1 MKKTKKI
8 LSAFLALVFASS
20 VFFAVPV
27 ATEAVSK
34 PGDLESAGLQFWADP
49 ENNLTVLDINAFI
62 GNQSKTTMTGAVG
75 VYKRST
81 DSSYYYLF
89 LPSNAD
95 CNNLKVWFTAANASV
110 DGVALTNGQPTDV
123 FKDLDEGGI
132 KKDYTLKLNSTTYSL
147 VAIKSGDVGA
157 VYLDTESGSIKS
169 INGSSDHSVSEAG
182 TALIVDENGVVQ
194 YDGDMDSLKGR
205 GNATWSTGNNKNPYG
220 FKLAQS
226 VSLMGLGKGKKW
238 VLLANSV
245 DKNTLIKDQIIYDFA
260 KYIGIDYQPTCRP
273 VDLYVNQQYYGSY
286 QLCEKVE
293 IKSGRVDVN
302 DSYEAL
308 EIANGTVDA
317 ETGAVTPADFDTMS
331 NFATRVYNLNN
342 VRQTIA
348 TGATSYAH
356 TIGCRRYSG
365 YTRSGLDTLSDLNDP
380 ADITG
385 GYVFEL
391 EISQRW
397 AEETT
402 GFCAYNR
409 QGWVIKSHDYVSRN
423 MANYCYDLLFALGSS
438 VYNGGTVPSGE
449 TKTSCNSLSAFTEGT
464 YGSRSV
470 TNPAPAEQYRGKRWS
485 DILDADSAVKYYW
498 TQEFFK
504 NLDASTT
511 STYFYKD
518 SDNFDS
524 KLYAGPAWDFDNA
537 LGYDQTGSNRWGQS
551 LSSTDGWY
559 AKNTRIY
566 RWRTGDS
573 NTGYSSDG
581 QSPLGFYAALATNC
595 ADFDIMARSE
605 WYSTIAPA
613 VDILLGNKTDPKGI
627 LKSTAQ
633 YTDTIKKT
641 GTMNNMRHEIN
652 NSNAYNVSSV
662 TSGINNWVSGRRTWI
677 NNEFGTYNISNCSVE
692 EIPQQTV
699 TGKAITPEI
708 KITNNG
714 VELKEGADYSVSYS
728 DNISSGTANVEITG
742 MGYYTGSRT
751 EHFTIG
757 AGSLSGA
764 TVTIREGAYKEET
777 LVPRI
782 TNSDN
787 SEISD
792 FITYQWYADNQAIS
806 GATNREYTVRE
817 SDIGKII
824 TLKVTGDGE
833 NLDGVTLTS
842 NPCTVYA
849 GEKPDNYTET
859 LASWNY
865 DYLTDSSTLVNAD
878 ETGMAYYYNATSGQY
893 AEGAKLIGSV
903 DSFQSAKI
911 KWSGAGEEYKNG
923 SPSGKAQVPLMG
935 TSKTD
940 NLAWGEY
947 PYFEAAVSTKHYE
960 NISFSA
966 RLGGTKKAP
975 STWKLQYSVDKMN
988 YYDVANTTFLIT
1000 DNKDMQLAFNN
1011 VQLPEQCDDRDML
1024 YIRAVVCDDVAING
1038 INAIVGELS
1047 GDAAI
1052 NNVEI
1057 TGARITAIT
1066 HLDAPEI
1073 TTDST
1078 FTNSSI
1084 VFDTN
1089 SVSIADTNGGA
1100 DVYYAIGN
1108 GEYQLYDGSFNP
1120 FDKDAEAGDKLT
1132 VSAYSYFNEIS
1143 SETVS
1148 ITLTY
1153 AGDNISQFTFDSAPE
1168 NVFEGKLFSNGG
1180 AYGRNAVMSAYT
1192 DGVSMFVPLWNE
1204 DKKAISIAPDDGAKW
1219 SAESGFTFELS
1230 TTGYENIRLSLKG
1243 YSTYQG
1249 PASLLFQYSLDGNSW
1264 EDIMTHSFRTSST
1277 LYQLYNRIVLPEE
1290 CDNKSKVFIRAIT
1303 QQDSTMSGEKLH
1315 NNQSKGNLYINDVVF
1330 SGDENGEIKMPYT
1343 NKTSDCFGDSTTLKY
1358 YSPDGY
1364 PMYYTVTDAN
1374 NKIILSGRYTEEGI
1388 SIAPAPSFSKLES
1401 GAYKV
1406 SVTAGDNDG
1415 LSVANIR
1422 NYYYKGDTLSEFSFD
1437 GKKKMLEDYI
1447 DAAQTTVSNTA
1458 GKFEGTLSFF
1468 PNSKDKTTLSYG
1480 DKYGIKSSYSA
1491 ENVYAATKQ
1500 LDNPDGNG
1508 YYLIKTSTKGY
1519 QSIVLNAEQICS
1531 NKAPRDWGVAYSLDG
1546 NAYTFVA
1553 NSNVRASSNDSFNST
1568 IETYNNFRL
1577 PDECGDAEELYIKI
1591 FINGGE
1597 SVDATEL
1604 ADVTKGNA
1612 GINNVEISGIALPV
1626 DVSVRF
1632 NTFLLE
1638 SRDKVN
1644 ENCPVS
1650 ASIILGD
1657 ETLSK
1662 NQSSADLT
1670 FTEGENYTVLITA
1683 NGTFA
1688 RELSFTAEKELVL
1701 NVGIVGVD
1709 LDGNGVINAKDFA
1722 QIMRITADAQ
1732 NKAYED
1738 AFRNFINEKSESFR
1752 Y

>member
-1 MKKTKKI
+1 MKKSKKI
-8 LSAFLALVFASS
+8 ISLVLTLVFAVSAFFS
-20 VFFAVPV
+20 VPMVSDAVD
-27 ATEAVSK
+27 K
-34 PGDLESAGLQFWADP
+34 PGELESAGLQFWADP
-49 ENNLTVLDINAFI
+49 ENNLTPTDINAFI

-75 VYKRST
+75 AYKRST
-81 DSSYYYLF
+81 SSNYYYLF

-95 CNNLKVWFTAANASV
+95 CNNLKVWFTASSASV

-123 FKDLDEGGI
+123 FKDLQEGGI
-132 KKDYTLKLNSTTYSL
+132 KKDYTLKLNSTSYSL

-157 VYLDTESGSIKS
+157 IYINTKSGSIKS
-169 INGSSDHSVSEAG
+169 INGSSDHSVSESG
-182 TALIVDENGVVQ
+182 TVLVVNENGGVE
-194 YDGDMDSLKGR
+194 YDGDMDSMKGR
-205 GNATWSTGNNKNPYG
+205 GNATWSTNNNKNPYG

-226 VSLMGLGKGKKW
+226 ASLLGLGKGKKW
-238 VLLANSV
+238 VLLAN
-245 DKNTLIKDQIIYDFA
+245 KNDANSLIKNQLIYDFA
-260 KYIGIDYQPTCRP
+260 KYIGINYQPTCRP

-308 EIANGTVDA
+308 EIANGTVNS
-317 ETGAVTPADFDTMS
+317 ETGAVTPADFENMS
-331 NFATRVYNLNN
+331 NFDTRVYNLNN
-342 VRQTIA
+342 VRQTISS
-348 TGATSYAH
+348 GSSSYAH

-365 YTRSGLDTLSDLNDP
+365 YARSGLETISDLNDP
-380 ADITG
+380 VDITG

-391 EISQRW
+391 EISERW
-397 AEETT
+397 AKETT

-449 TKTSCNSLSAFTEGT
+449 TTTSCNELSRLSEAA

-470 TNPAPAEQYRGKRWS
+470 TNPAPAEKYRGKRWS
-485 DILDADSAVKYYW
+485 DIIDADSATKYYW

-504 NLDASTT
+504 NLDVSTT

-524 KLYAGPAWDFDNA
+524 KVYSGPVWDFDEA
-537 LGYDQTGSNRWGQS
+537 LCYDRNNSNRWGIS
-551 LSSTDGWY
+551 LVSTDGWY
-559 AKNTRIY
+559 AKNTRIF
-566 RWRTGDS
+566 RWRTDDS
-573 NTGYSSDG
+573 TTTYTSDG
-581 QSPLGFYAALATNC
+581 QSPRGFYAALATNC
-595 ADFDIMARSE
+595 SDFDVMSKSE
-605 WYSTIAPA
+605 WYSTISPA
-613 VDILLGNKTDPKGI
+613 VEILLGNKTDPSGT
-627 LKSTAQ
+627 LKSTAEYAQ
-633 YTDTIKKT
+633 TVAKS

-652 NSNAYNVSSV
+652 NSNAYNTSSV
-662 TSGINNWVSGRRTWI
+662 TNGINNWVSNRQSWI
-677 NNEFGTYNISNCSVE
+677 NSQFGTYDISNCTVE
-692 EIPQQTV
+692 EIPEQKV
-699 TGKAITPEI
+699 TGKEI
-708 KITNNG
+708 KPQLKITNNG
-714 VELKEGADYSVSYS
+714 VELKEGTDFSVSYS
-728 DNISSGTANVEITG
+728 DNISSGTASAVITG
-742 MGYYTGSRT
+742 MGYYSGTRT

-757 AGSLSGA
+757 AGSLMGA
-764 TVTIREGAYKEET
+764 AVSIREGVYKEET
-777 LVPRI
+777 LIPRV
-782 TNSDN
+782 TYSDN
-787 SEISD
+787 SEITD

-806 GATNREYTVRE
+806 GATQREYTVSE
-817 SDIGKII
+817 NDIGKVL

-833 NLDGVTLTS
+833 NLDAITLTS

-865 DYLTDSSTLVNAD
+865 DYLVDSSALVNAD
-878 ETGMAYYYNATSGQY
+878 ETGATYYYSATSGQY

-923 SPSGKAQVPLMG
+923 SASGKTQVPLMG
-935 TSKTD
+935 TSKND

-947 PYFEAAVSTKHYE
+947 PYFEAAVSTKSYE

-966 RLGGTKKAP
+966 KLGGTKKAP
-975 STWKLQYSVDKMN
+975 STWKLQYSVDRIN
-988 YYDVANTTFLIT
+988 YYDVANTTYLIT
-1000 DNKDMQLAFNN
+1000 ENKEMQQAFSN

-1038 INAIVGELS
+1038 INAIIGELS

-1066 HLDAPEI
+1066 HLDSPVI

-1078 FTNSSI
+1078 FSNSSI

-1100 DVYYAIGN
+1100 DVYYSIG
-1108 GEYQLYDGSFNP
+1108 GGDYQLYDGSFNP
-1120 FDKDAEAGDKLT
+1120 FGKDAEAGDKIT

-1148 ITLTY
+1148 ISMTY
-1153 AGDNISQFTFDSAPE
+1153 AGDNISQFNYESAPE

-1192 DGVSMFVPLWNE
+1192 DGVNMYVPLWND

-1219 SAESGFTFELS
+1219 SAESGYTFELS
-1230 TTGYENIRLSLKG
+1230 TIGYDNIRLSLKG

-1249 PASLLFQYSLDGNSW
+1249 PASLLFQFSLDGSNW
-1264 EDIMTHSFRTSST
+1264 EDIMTHNFRTSSS
-1277 LYQLYNRIVLPEE
+1277 LYQIYNRILLPEE
-1290 CDNKSKVFIRAIT
+1290 CNNKSKVFIRAIT
-1303 QQDSTMSGEKLH
+1303 QKDSTMAGEKLH

-1343 NKTSDCFGDSTTLKY
+1343 NKTSDYFGDTTTLKY

-1388 SIAPAPSFSKLES
+1388 LIAGAQSFSKLES

-1406 SVTAGDNDG
+1406 SVTTGDNDG
-1415 LSVANIR
+1415 LSVANVR
-1422 NYYYKGDTLSEFSFD
+1422 SYYYKGETLSEFSFD
-1437 GKKKMLEDYI
+1437 GKKKKLEDYL
-1447 DAAQTTVSNTA
+1447 DSTETTVSNSA
-1458 GKFEGTLSFF
+1458 GKYDATLSFF
-1468 PNSKDKTTLSYG
+1468 PNAKDKTLISYG
-1480 DKYGIKSSYSA
+1480 EKYGIKSSFTD
-1491 ENVYAATKQ
+1491 ENKYAATKQ
-1500 LDNPDGNG
+1500 LDNPAGNG
-1508 YYLIKTSTKGY
+1508 FYLIKTSTKGY
-1519 QSIVLNAEQICS
+1519 HSIVLNAEQICS

-1546 NAYTFVA
+1546 NSYTFVA
-1553 NSNVRASSNDSFNST
+1553 NSNVRASSNDAFDST

-1577 PDECGDAEELYIKI
+1577 PDECADADELFIKI

-1597 SVDATEL
+1597 SVDSTEL
-1604 ADVTKGNA
+1604 AEVTKGNT

-1626 DVSVRF
+1626 DVEVRF

-1644 ENCPVS
+1644 ENCPVE
-1650 ASIILGD
+1650 ASISLGD
-1657 ETLSK
+1657 EILSENK
-1662 NQSSADLT
+1662 NSADLT
-1670 FTEGENYTVLITA
+1670 FTEGEKYTVVITA
-1683 NGTFA
+1683 NGTFP
-1688 RELSFTAEKELVL
+1688 REISFTAEKDQIF

-1722 QIMRITADAQ
+1722 RIMRITADAQ
-1732 NKAYED
+1732 NKAYEE
-1738 AFRNFINEKSESFR
+1738 AFRNFINEKSESFT